1 MSKRFEINRNN
12 NEGAGPL
19 GFEPK
24 ICGSPHETTRLS
36 SQTQAHLYRVKHDS
50 EDRLLTFD
58 EYRKWLQ
65 SQGKTKRTVRD
76 TVNYSKR
83 FAGILATGDAS
94 PLLTQSPR
102 NRHHVLTALANLAKY
117 TGRYQE
123 FQQMKQH
130 YGLKWTNG
138 DESIKA
144 MERFFN
150 PSLNLDTM
158 LQRIKIMIDKTPLR

>member
-1 MSKRFEINRNN
+1 MAGPVGISDIDNEINVFRSHD
-12 NEGAGPL
+12 L
-19 GFEPK
+19 
-24 ICGSPHETTRLS
+24 RLS

-102 NRHHVLTALANLAKY
+102 NRHHALTALANLAKY

-138 DESIKA
+138 GIYQSNGA
-144 MERFFN
+144 V
-150 PSLNLDTM
+150 
-158 LQRIKIMIDKTPLR
+158 LQSFLEPRYHAATD